1 MKYKLLISH
10 KLKKED
16 EKILMLEK
24 HLKDNEDDIFEIEN
38 ALEYEG
44 IKLTTYAAILLE
56 EKNEEYFEKN
66 IICIIPF
73 IESRNSYISQQLI
86 PLYNE
91 YVNKSLLT
99 YEFDL
104 MRKKILVANFHE
116 KSLATSQL
124 INIKCVLTLNLDFVD
139 FTKNE
144 QIKEVKKYQNLEE
157 FDQEIKQISENKND
171 FFEIDTLNKKISFKT
186 IRLKDGIKIT
196 NEPYY
201 FLIKSYCALEL
212 AIKDGY
218 HIDLYEFEYNIF
230 HGNKSLDI
238 FYRYILK
245 YKYHNYL
252 LGKYAIPLNKTINKK
267 RDLPYQKIV
276 YGAPGT
282 GKSYGLANQ
291 IKIEFPNFVNPIN
304 EFNISENNEKIW
316 LVGATW
322 EGINKYSE
330 FIKDNKWINGYD
342 SGSDFQRAEKMSKD
356 DYIIMKTAYFTGEG
370 NKIPTLEIKA
380 IGKIKKIK
388 VSGKE
393 VEVEW
398 LIKDL
403 SKKII
408 GENFRGTI
416 HDISQKKD
424 LINKIFDNTE
434 IFTKKTEEIKAS
446 QRVTFY
452 DGYTYGQFVG
462 AYKPVMYEKDSE
474 EKEIRYEFVAGPLLK
489 QVLNA
494 YKYPEK
500 DFVLVIE
507 EINRAKADRIFGDV
521 FQLLDRNS
529 EGDSEYPILLSQEQ
543 ENYFKENLD
552 GERYLETIA
561 KKEGLYL
568 PNNLY
573 IWATMNSADQGVY
586 PMDTAFKRRWDFE
599 YIPLNKNKREEEF
612 FIEIYKEKYSWN
624 DYRETLNDILGEQG
638 VTEDRLISPYFLKE
652 TDFDENKILK
662 KSSYINKFL
671 MYVFDDILKHNNRL
685 KEALFTEKNFYKI
698 FEKIGNEQIYSIN
711 FLDRLN
717 ERTKKVD
724 DEITEE

>member
-1 MKYKLLISH
+1 MA
-10 KLKKED
+10 LKKSDYLSFDVQVRTKKKEW
-16 EKILMLEK
+16 IL
-24 HLKDNEDDIFEIEN
+24 
-38 ALEYEG
+38 AS
-44 IKLTTYAAILLE
+44 A
-56 EKNEEYFEKN
+56 
-66 IICIIPF
+66 
-73 IESRNSYISQQLI
+73 
-86 PLYNE
+86 
-91 YVNKSLLT
+91 
-99 YEFDL
+99 
-104 MRKKILVANFHE
+104 
-116 KSLATSQL
+116 
-124 INIKCVLTLNLDFVD
+124 
-139 FTKNE
+139 
-144 QIKEVKKYQNLEE
+144 
-157 FDQEIKQISENKND
+157 
-171 FFEIDTLNKKISFKT
+171 
-186 IRLKDGIKIT
+186 
-196 NEPYY
+196 
-201 FLIKSYCALEL
+201 L
-212 AIKDGY
+212 AIKNSSTKEESAKKIREFLELIEDGSAGSY
-218 HIDLYEFEYNIF
+218 TGTDKQFKSFYTMLLEFGIIEDTTGSVYKLSALAEKVADGDLSPKYYLTKVFLNYVEEVKGEIINVLKEILSYMLEHNLKEINKNQIQEIEKFKLKEIKEPRGPINQLFAYLKNTEYFNFDGKDALIWESKCSIENIKNQCCFPEDGIDLGNQIEYAKYLTTEHIPQVDFEISKN
-230 HGNKSLDI
+230 
-238 FYRYILK
+238 
-245 YKYHNYL
+245 
-252 LGKYAIPLNKTINKK
+252 LNRN
-267 RDLPYQKIV
+267 LPYQKIV

-282 GKSYGLANQ
+282 GKSYGLANEV
-291 IKIEFPNFVNPIN
+291 KVKFPNFIN
-304 EFNISENNEKIW
+304 SISEFNTSENNEKIW
-316 LVGATW
+316 LVGANW
-322 EGINKYSE
+322 EGFNKYPE
-330 FIKDNKWINGYD
+330 FIENNKWINGYD
-342 SGSDFQRAEKMSKD
+342 SGSDFQRAEKMSIG
-356 DYIIMKTAYFTGEG
+356 DYIIIKTAYFTGEG

-380 IGKIKKIK
+380 IGKIKSIK
-388 VSGKE
+388 VVGKE

-408 GENFRGTI
+408 GENFRATV

-424 LINKIFDNTE
+424 LVNKIFDNTE

-462 AYKPVMYEKDSE
+462 AYKPVMYEKDNE
-474 EKEIRYEFVAGPLLK
+474 EKEIGYEFVAGPLLK

-698 FEKIGNEQIYSIN
+698 FEKIENEQIYSIN

>member
-1 MKYKLLISH
+1 MSEVNEIQEVEIQKVLKKLNINEIVDSKQIDGLLIKKMAESNILKENRSRENTGKQTH
-10 KLKKED
+10 IALTSKERSLFPIVATLSYLEDKVEKKFYDIKLKLKLYQNNIKELEESCGKTLFDSSEFQEGYTETYTKCYTRKDNSEFQIQLSKLSSDDEKFIKFRKLIYENDYIVFIKLKDKLEFICLGLKKEIST
-16 EKILMLEK
+16 KIIELYGVDKNILYLGVPSSVTSIDNSDVLEEESDTLEK
-24 HLKDNEDDIFEIEN
+24 GI
-38 ALEYEG
+38 LER
-44 IKLTTYAAILLE
+44 K
-56 EKNEEYFEKN
+56 
-66 IICIIPF
+66 
-73 IESRNSYISQQLI
+73 RN
-86 PLYNE
+86 
-91 YVNKSLLT
+91 
-99 YEFDL
+99 
-104 MRKKILVANFHE
+104 
-116 KSLATSQL
+116 
-124 INIKCVLTLNLDFVD
+124 
-139 FTKNE
+139 
-144 QIKEVKKYQNLEE
+144 
-157 FDQEIKQISENKND
+157 
-171 FFEIDTLNKKISFKT
+171 
-186 IRLKDGIKIT
+186 
-196 NEPYY
+196 
-201 FLIKSYCALEL
+201 
-212 AIKDGY
+212 
-218 HIDLYEFEYNIF
+218 
-230 HGNKSLDI
+230 
-238 FYRYILK
+238 
-245 YKYHNYL
+245 
-252 LGKYAIPLNKTINKK
+252 
-267 RDLPYQKIV
+267 LPYQKIV

-282 GKSYGLANQ
+282 GKSYGLANEV
-291 IKIEFPNFVNPIN
+291 KVEFPNFINPIN

-322 EGINKYSE
+322 GNLNKYPE
-330 FIKDNKWINGYD
+330 FIENNKWVNGYD
-342 SGSDFQRAEKMSKD
+342 SGSDFQRAEKMSIG
-356 DYIIMKTAYFTGEG
+356 DYIIIKTAYFTGEG

-388 VSGKE
+388 VVGKE
-393 VEVEW
+393 IEVEW
-398 LIKDL
+398 LTKDL

-408 GENFRGTI
+408 GENFRATV

-474 EKEIRYEFVAGPLLK
+474 EKEIGYEFVAGPLLK

-662 KSSYINKFL
+662 TSSYINKFL

-698 FEKIGNEQIYSIN
+698 FEKIENEQIYSIN
-711 FLDRLN
+711 FLERLN
-717 ERTKKVD
+717 ERIKKVD